1 MNNHRST
8 TKNPKIEYEMRVKH
22 FAELYQ
28 KHSQQARHVSNLRL
42 LVSLVG
48 IALAI
53 FFFVSGST
61 PSGIITLL
69 TAMALFIFLVNKH
82 HQVKR
87 AKDYAS
93 LMKKIN
99 ENSLK
104 RLSGEWASFS
114 DTGEEFGADNHP
126 FSADL
131 DIFGKGSLFQWTNTA
146 YTFLGR
152 QRLAH
157 LLSTTPDTKE
167 KVSARQEAVEE
178 LAPKLKWR
186 QQFQVEG
193 IISSERAQDPGE
205 LIQWGKKANPFF
217 RRREI
222 IFAFRF
228 LPSLTILLIIL
239 SLFFS
244 QTVSYLIPVGL
255 VILQTAILFF
265 LRRDTSLTFAVA
277 HQYKENIK
285 GYRRMLEVFETA
297 QFLSP
302 HLSNLKNKLGG
313 NKVLPAYQQ
322 IKKLEKAVDMTY
334 MRYSQLYFIFN
345 IITMWDFQ
353 CQIALERWKKQSGHS
368 LQKWLET
375 IGEIESLSS
384 LALIRFDHP
393 DWAMPKIIDDFTGL
407 WAKEL
412 AHPLLPESRVPNNL
426 TITTPGEI
434 FLITGSNMSGK
445 STLLRTAGI
454 NLVLAYAGGPVC
466 AKEFRAGLMNIYTS
480 MRINDDL
487 RANISSFYGEL
498 LRIKLVLDATRQGRP
513 VFILLDEIFRGT
525 NSRDRHTGA
534 RHLIKKLSRAGALG
548 LVSTHDLELADLAQE
563 RDAKIKNYHF
573 EEYYRDGKLLFD
585 YILRPGVS
593 TTKNAIFLMKMAG
606 IEITD

>member
-1 MNNHRST
+1 MNNQKVT
-8 TKNPKIEYEMRVKH
+8 TKNSKIEYELRVNHFTRLMKKH
-22 FAELYQ
+22 RE
-28 KHSQQARHVSNLRL
+28 KARRLSNLRL
-42 LVSLVG
+42 LVSLAG
-48 IALAI
+48 IGFAI
-53 FFFVSGST
+53 FFFVSGLT
-61 PSGIITLL
+61 PSGTVTII
-69 TAMALFIFLVNKH
+69 AALAVFIFLVFKH
-82 HQVKR
+82 QQAKR
-87 AKDYAS
+87 DSDYAA

-99 ENSLK
+99 EDSLK
-104 RLSGEWASFS
+104 RLLGEWNSFP
-114 DTGEEFGADNHP
+114 DTGKEFCEDNHP
-126 FSADL
+126 FTSDL
-131 DIFGKGSLFQWTNTA
+131 DIFGINSLFQWISIAHT
-146 YTFLGR
+146 YLGR
-152 QRLAH
+152 RRLAH
-157 LLSTTPDTKE
+157 ILARPPENSKE
-167 KVSARQEAVEE
+167 IKARQEAVQE
-178 LAPKLKWR
+178 LARKLKWR

-193 IISSERAQDPGE
+193 IISSDKAQDPKD

-217 RRREI
+217 RRREV
-222 IFAFRF
+222 IFALRF
-228 LPSLTILLIIL
+228 LPACTILSIIL

-244 QTVSYLIPVGL
+244 QSVSYLIPVGL
-255 VILQTAILFF
+255 ILVQTAILFF
-265 LRRDTSLTFAVA
+265 LRKDTGSTFAIA

-285 GYRRMLEVFETA
+285 GYHRMLEIFETA
-297 QFLSP
+297 QFRSP
-302 HLSNLKNKLGG
+302 YLVNLNKKLEGD
-313 NKVLPAYQQ
+313 KKLPAYQQ

-353 CQIALERWKKQSGHS
+353 CQIALEKWKDQSGPH

-384 LALIRFDHP
+384 VAVISFDHP
-393 DWAMPKIIDDFTGL
+393 DWAVPEILDDYTGL
-407 WAKEL
+407 LAKDL
-412 AHPLLPESRVPNNL
+412 AHPLLPETRIPNDL
-426 TITTPGEI
+426 SITSPGEI

-454 NLVLAYAGGPVC
+454 NLVLGYAGSPVC
-466 AKEFRAGLMNIYTS
+466 AKEFRSGLMDIYTS

-498 LRIKLVLDATRQGRP
+498 LRIKLVLDATRKKRP

-534 RHLIKKLSRAGALG
+534 KHLIKKLSRGGALG
-548 LVSTHDLELADLAQE
+548 LVSTHDLELADLAQDK
-563 RDAKIKNYHF
+563 DAKIKNYHF